1 MGDNRMDVVAC
12 APHPGFGTVEVRRG
26 ARAEIVDLATC
37 RTHTVP
43 ASGTRIH
50 VGGRTIVAAPR
61 GSSVANLGSSP
72 DRKWQLFA
80 IDPMSSMSIA
90 ADGLTV
96 KAVSVGTKRVRT
108 LGAGLIYADYRVW
121 CGNRLVMTAGGD
133 RMSTHHK
140 WLIVTSPPDWR
151 VRVLVRDPKRAFGA
165 LACDGESVVV
175 QSDRDSGLD
184 WTHAGH
190 WSLWRVSLATGALHR
205 LTSPPPGSDDDS
217 PRVTPGGKVLFVRT
231 RNHVGTLYGLGAGP
245 LLRVGRDPE
254 YYGHRG
260 WTNVSLV
267 ARR

>member
-1 MGDNRMDVVAC
+1 MDVVAC
-12 APHPGFGTVEVRRG
+12 TPHPGFGTVEIQRG

-37 RTHTVP
+37 RSHAVP
-43 ASGTRIH
+43 ASGTRIR
-50 VGGRTIVAAPR
+50 VGGRTVVAAPR

-72 DRKWQLFA
+72 DRRWQLFA

-96 KAVSVGTKRVRT
+96 KVVSMRTRRVRT
-108 LGAGLIYADYRVW
+108 IATGLIYADYRAW

-140 WLIVTSPPDWR
+140 WLLVASPPTWR

-165 LACDGESVVV
+165 LACDGGSVVV
-175 QSDRDSGLD
+175 QSAPDSGLD
-184 WTHAGH
+184 DTRAGQ

-205 LTSPPPGSDDDS
+205 LTAPPRGSDDDS
-217 PRVTPGGKVLFVRT
+217 PRVSPGGKLLFVRT
-231 RNHVGTLYGLGAGP
+231 RDHVGTLYGLGAGP
-245 LLRVGRDPE
+245 LLRVGRDPDE

-260 WTNVSLV
+260 WTGVSLV
-267 ARR
+267 VRR